1 MSTDPEPTKRPTRD
15 YQSLSSTPWT
25 LWDVIYGRRSVRRYE
40 PAEPDQAFSRS
51 LHEFLSFALEVS
63 GSDPDSVVAV
73 TEPGQVREL
82 QARSCRGMLN
92 KINRWMVNAPLLGF
106 LAVCCDLEELGRD
119 RPVRLARSALAAEDA
134 VLWLSEQ
141 GYGSCWLGA
150 INREEARRFLGLP
163 PEKAVPLLI
172 CLGKPRA
179 RSTLSVDNFM
189 YQAVSRRRKPLQA
202 IAFSESAQDPY
213 LPPVLTGKSC
223 RAAERQDI
231 LSLLRFIYAGEHP
244 RPDVPLELLVDAC
257 LEAARVAP
265 NSSNSQ
271 SWRFTVVREE
281 KTLERLHQ
289 ACRAGRPW
297 RAAIVGS
304 AEAGNMN
311 ALLLD
316 RPFWMIDLPIAF
328 AHMSLMAASLHC
340 LTKLRMDE
348 IEEREI
354 SGLLKL
360 PEKLR
365 TGGVLGIF

>member
-1 MSTDPEPTKRPTRD
+1 MATGSEPTKRPTRD

-25 LWDVIYGRRSVRRYE
+25 LWEVMYGRRSVRRYE
-40 PAEPDQAFSRS
+40 QGELDGETAGALEG
-51 LHEFLSFALEVS
+51 FLSFALEAGDAEP
-63 GSDPDSVVAV
+63 GSAVAV

-82 QARSCRGMLN
+82 QARACKGMLN

-106 LAVCCDLEELGRD
+106 LALCCEAGELERD
-119 RPVRLARSALAAEDA
+119 RPVKLARTVLAVEDA
-134 VLWLSEQ
+134 VLWLTER
-141 GYGSCWLGA
+141 GLGTCWLGA

-163 PEKAVPLLI
+163 PETTVPLLV

-189 YQAVSRRRKPLQA
+189 YQAVSRRRKALQA
-202 IAFSESAQDPY
+202 IAFSESMRDPY
-213 LPPVLTGKSC
+213 QPPALAGTLC

-231 LSLLRFIYAGEHP
+231 MSLLRFIYAGEHP
-244 RPDVPLELLVDAC
+244 QPDVPLELLVDAC

-271 SWRFTVVREE
+271 AWRFTVVRGE
-281 KTLERLHQ
+281 KALGELHE

-304 AEAGNMN
+304 AEAGNLN

-328 AHMSLMAASLHC
+328 AHMTLMAASLHC

-348 IEEREI
+348 IDEERINRLLEI
-354 SGLLKL
+354 PAKM
-360 PEKLR
+360 R